1 MNDVLERTARLVRAE
16 LPSSI
21 ELQLE
26 LGTRLP
32 RVQTDAEQLKQ
43 VLINL
48 FRNAVQAMPG
58 GGRISV
64 TTSIP
69 DEGLR
74 LHRPPEAVEVRVR
87 DTGPGIPEEHRENIF
102 VPFFTTKEKGTG
114 LGLAICQRLIRHH
127 GGSISILPR
136 PPGEGAEFVIRLPAV
151 EEPVSPPAPLPPA
164 DAEPRRSSG

>member
-1 MNDVLERTARLVRAE
+1 VE
-16 LPSSI
+16 PG
-21 ELQLE
+21 Q
-26 LGTRLP
+26 RLP

-58 GGRISV
+58 GGRIVV
-64 TTSIP
+64 TTAIA

-74 LHRPPEAVEVRVR
+74 LHRPPETVEIHVR
-87 DTGPGIPEEHRENIF
+87 DSGPGIPEEHRENIF

-127 GGSISILPR
+127 GGSISLLATG
-136 PPGEGAEFVIRLPAV
+136 PGEGAEFVIRLPAV
-151 EEPVSPPAPLPPA
+151 VEETPMPATVPVGAASS
-164 DAEPRRSSG
+164 RR